1 MTLPRVLL
9 ALLFLTCLIWFA
21 VDHHQLVS
29 PGPDNESAFLKSYTP
44 AKVIDQFKAVPFS
57 EQSVGS
63 SSGAEREF
71 ATHQADFEPTLVI
84 KTGDWVALMQ
94 ALRDDVTS
102 RLTALK
108 CQIVEESGSP
118 ADGFKIKYAIGKSQG
133 TVILDP
139 VRSAPNSLPSA
150 APGPDQST
158 VKLRIQINEKWFK
171 AGAHPIT
178 AQLRAE
184 SF

>member
-9 ALLFLTCLIWFA
+9 VLLLFACFTWFVA
-21 VDHHQLVS
+21 DHHQLVS
-29 PGPDNESAFLKSYTP
+29 PSPDNESAFLKTYTP
-44 AKVIDQFKAVPFS
+44 ANVIDRFKAAPFS

-71 ATHQADFEPTLVI
+71 ATHRADFEPTLVI
-84 KTGDWVALMQ
+84 KTGDWAALMQ
-94 ALRDDVTS
+94 ALRDDVAS

-118 ADGFKIKYAIGKSQG
+118 ADGFKIRYAIEKSQG

-150 APGPDQST
+150 APGSDQSA

-171 AGAHPIT
+171 GDTHPIT
-178 AQLRAE
+178 AHLRAD

>member
-21 VDHHQLVS
+21 VNHHPLVS
-29 PGPDNESAFLKSYTP
+29 PSPDNESAFLKSYTP

-84 KTGDWVALMQ
+84 KTGDWAALMQ
-94 ALRDDVTS
+94 ALRDDVRS
-102 RLTALK
+102 RLTTLK
-108 CQIVEESGSP
+108 CQIVEESGNP

-139 VRSAPNSLPSA
+139 VRNAPNSLPSA
-150 APGPDQST
+150 ALGPDQST

>member
-9 ALLFLTCLIWFA
+9 IVLFVTCLIWFA
-21 VDHHQLVS
+21 VGHHQLVS
-29 PGPDNESAFLKSYTP
+29 PSPDNESSFLKTYTP
-44 AKVIDQFKAVPFS
+44 AKVLDRFKAAPFS

-63 SSGAEREF
+63 SSGAQREF

-84 KTGDWVALMQ
+84 KTGDWAALMQ
-94 ALRDDVTS
+94 ALRDDVAA

-108 CQIVEESGSP
+108 CQIVEESGNP
-118 ADGFKIKYAIGKSQG
+118 ADGFKIKYAIGKSEG

-150 APGPDQST
+150 APGPDQSA
-158 VKLRIQINEKWFK
+158 VKLRIQIHEKWFK
-171 AGAHPIT
+171 TGAHPIN

>member
-9 ALLFLTCLIWFA
+9 ILLLFGCFTWFV

-29 PGPDNESAFLKSYTP
+29 PSSDNESAFLKTYTP
-44 AKVIDQFKAVPFS
+44 ANVIDRFKAAPFS

-71 ATHQADFEPTLVI
+71 ATHEADFEPILVI

-102 RLTALK
+102 RLAVLR
-108 CQIVEESGSP
+108 CQIVEESGNP
-118 ADGFKIKYAIGKSQG
+118 ADGFKIRYAIGKSQG
-133 TVILDP
+133 TVILEP

-150 APGPDQST
+150 APGPDQSA

-171 AGAHPIT
+171 GDTHPIT
-178 AQLRAE
+178 AHLRTD